1 MADLGDDTSGPWAM
15 SKSDEKVAVEAIG
28 DEEKI
33 EEMPADSL
41 KGEDSLKSEK
51 KDPNMHILEPEE
63 EDEMWEKVNERK
75 MSYVLPPRPARGS
88 QVSFVPSKR
97 KENIYI
103 DWNLD
108 ESPSHFDRDSVIF
121 SCLSSILI
129 LWRKIVS
136 NFVKID

>member
-33 EEMPADSL
+33 EEIPADSL
-41 KGEDSLKSEK
+41 KGDESLKSEK

-88 QVSFVPSKR
+88 QVSLITNER
-97 KENIYI
+97 KEY
-103 DWNLD
+103 
-108 ESPSHFDRDSVIF
+108 V
-121 SCLSSILI
+121 
-129 LWRKIVS
+129 
-136 NFVKID
+136 

>member
-88 QVSFVPSKR
+88 QVSLITNGR
-97 KENIYI
+97 KEY
-103 DWNLD
+103 
-108 ESPSHFDRDSVIF
+108 V
-121 SCLSSILI
+121 
-129 LWRKIVS
+129 
-136 NFVKID
+136 